1 MRKLIAKLLRHS
13 PPAHVERLAGWNCR
27 RLIKRID
34 ETRELV
40 ELLQVQAPD
49 LLRTHPWVLLWLED
63 NDSFLVELA
72 EAIAEPPL
80 TVDSCHRSGIWLRPW
95 PLQPLPSRAT
105 NPDHI
110 ESPSTGAK

>member
-1 MRKLIAKLLRHS
+1 MRNLIAKLLRRS
-13 PPAHVERLAGWNCR
+13 PPSHVERLAGRNCR

-72 EAIAEPPL
+72 EAIGEPLL
-80 TVDSCHRSGIWLRPW
+80 TSESRHRSGIWLRPW
-95 PLQPLPSRAT
+95 PVPPLPSRTT

-110 ESPSTGAK
+110 ESQRTGAK

>member
-1 MRKLIAKLLRHS
+1 MRRLIAKLLHRS
-13 PPAHVERLAGWNCR
+13 PPSHAEQLAGRDCR

-40 ELLQVQAPD
+40 ELLAAQAPD

-72 EAIAEPPL
+72 EAIGEPPL
-80 TVDSCHRSGIWLRPW
+80 TTGSCHRAGIWLRAW
-95 PLQPLPSRAT
+95 PLQPLPARRT

-110 ESPSTGAK
+110 ESEPIGAK

>member
-1 MRKLIAKLLRHS
+1 MHKLIAKLLHRS
-13 PPAHVERLAGWNCR
+13 PPSHVERLAGRDCR

-40 ELLQVQAPD
+40 ELLQAQAPD

-63 NDSFLVELA
+63 NDSLLVELA
-72 EAIAEPPL
+72 EAIGEPSL
-80 TVDSCHRSGIWLRPW
+80 TTDSRHRSGIWLRPW
-95 PLQPLPSRAT
+95 PLQPLPARTT

-110 ESPSTGAK
+110 ESQTIGAK